1 VAARLRKDLPAPPPL
16 VKDPVLPI
24 PRELGAVPGTEPGPC
39 RAARPSSGT
48 FRREPRGPAAPR
60 EEIAVKTRDLAYI
73 ALFAAITA
81 VLGLLPPVPVPGL
94 PVPITAQTLGVM
106 LAGSVLGAKRGGLAL
121 LVFLAVV
128 ALGAPVLAGG
138 RGGLSVFFG
147 PTAGYLYSWPIAA
160 FVIGWLTQL
169 FWRRYNLAWA
179 LVANLLG
186 GIVVIYAI
194 GIPFTSL
201 YGDIPLTASATGSLA
216 FIPGDVVKAV
226 AASVVAVAVRRAYPV
241 IELPTRHATAG

>member
-1 VAARLRKDLPAPPPL
+1 M
-16 VKDPVLPI
+16 
-24 PRELGAVPGTEPGPC
+24 
-39 RAARPSSGT
+39 
-48 FRREPRGPAAPR
+48 
-60 EEIAVKTRDLAYI
+60 KTRDLAYI
-73 ALFAAITA
+73 SLFAAIVA

-128 ALGAPVLAGG
+128 AMGAPILSGG
-138 RGGLSVFFG
+138 RGGLSVFAG

-160 FVIGWLTQL
+160 FVIGLLTQL
-169 FWRRYNLAWA
+169 FWRRFNLAWA
-179 LVANLLG
+179 LVANMIG

-201 YGDIPLTASATGSLA
+201 FGDISLTASFTGALA
-216 FIPGDVVKAV
+216 FIPGDLVKAV

-241 IELPTRHATAG
+241 IELPTRRAAAS